1 MLASLW
7 RTLIGLVLTAVMVAT
22 LLACAITFS
31 ARSFQHNFAQIS
43 GNGTGVVSLAAIGR
57 IAERAAAAEAE
68 IAPLRLQMQERQRE
82 EGELG
87 AKVMSLNMAAQEAG
101 ARIDLALKPLE
112 SRLELNGGTVLDAG
126 SLAQR
131 ISALAN
137 SPQLNEAERAALA
150 DASKQ
155 LDLLVRKAAQ
165 ANNAAAA
172 QDRVRE
178 ELAYSQ
184 GLIGASEARQ
194 QGQEGAFKGNFDQI
208 RAEIEALEKTSPYGM
223 GLTLAQ
229 IHPAFL
235 STLLACLSGALGAI
249 FYLFPAFM
257 MGMRQVN
264 LWHIVMRWLMG
275 VTAAFVF
282 MIVANAADSLLG
294 FGGAGNAIPQ
304 PSLNPFTIA
313 GLGLVAGVMSE
324 DIAQWIHQRG
334 VYLFSQGKVGQVVR
348 GVESRTMPAPNVA
361 PSPTGIDVGQGGL
374 VNPHGGPGDPA

>member
-1 MLASLW
+1 MAALW
-7 RTLIGLVLTAVMVAT
+7 RTVIGVVLTAVMVAT

-57 IAERAAAAEAE
+57 IAEQVAAGEAE
-68 IAPLRLQMQERQRE
+68 IAPLRLQVQEFQRE

-87 AKVMSLNMAAQEAG
+87 AKIMSLNMAAQEAG

-112 SRLELNGGTVLDAG
+112 ARLEINGGTVLDAG
-126 SLAQR
+126 TLAQR
-131 ISALAN
+131 FSALAN
-137 SPQLNEAERAALA
+137 SPQLNETEQAILA

-155 LDLLVRKAAQ
+155 LDVFVRKAAQ
-165 ANNAAAA
+165 ANNTAAAR
-172 QDRVRE
+172 DRVRE
-178 ELAYSQ
+178 EMTYAQ
-184 GLIGASEARQ
+184 GLIGASTARLQ
-194 QGQEGAFKGNFDQI
+194 SQDNAFKGNFDSI

-223 GLTLAQ
+223 GLSLAQ

-257 MGMRQVN
+257 VGMRQVN
-264 LWHIVMRWLMG
+264 LWQIIMRWLMG

-294 FGGAGNAIPQ
+294 FGASGSAIPQ

-334 VYLFSQGKVGQVVR
+334 VYLFSQGQVGQVVR
-348 GVESRTMPAPNVA
+348 GVESRTNPAPGGSSA
-361 PSPTGIDVGQGGL
+361 GAGIDTGQGGL